1 MPASLLLVVLL
12 AQTPPPAAGSAPPPP
27 SASPSAP
34 AQSAPPAAG
43 QPAATPPVQAVPPPP
58 MESAPGPTQSPPTP
72 ATPATLAALPP
83 PAPPSQQPVNL
94 AQWDSNS
101 LAPVYERS
109 EQPPLTDQEVSKL
122 AQAGFPT
129 DQLVRMIAERQCAC
143 DASAEGLVR
152 MRVAGVDPSVIS
164 AVSKYALKPNGSLN
178 LELTLDFTGESR
190 RARNAYLYVF
200 VDDGDVTR
208 VMSTNVDELLRRPNA
223 HETTIDNSDILITR
237 TVRRIVLPGQVP
249 LKTYGRH
256 TLVIASSASP
266 SLTHPSQLKSQDRS
280 AAQVYLFD
288 YPRASLQSLCRLT
301 AGYRRDAKIVDRW
314 RFQGSRFECEWN

>member
-12 AQTPPPAAGSAPPPP
+12 AQTPPSAGSAPPPP
-27 SASPSAP
+27 SAAPSAP
-34 AQSAPPAAG
+34 AQSAPAPG
-43 QPAATPPVQAVPPPP
+43 GGPPVMAVPPPP
-58 MESAPGPTQSPPTP
+58 SEAVPPPTQSPPAP

-83 PAPPSQQPVNL
+83 PAPPSQAPVNL
-94 AQWDSNS
+94 AQWDSNA
-101 LAPVYERS
+101 LPQYYERS
-109 EQPPLTDQEVSKL
+109 EQPPLTDHDVSKL
-122 AQAGFPT
+122 AQNGFPP

-143 DASAEGLVR
+143 DASPEGLIR
-152 MRVAGVDPSVIS
+152 MRVNGVDPSVIS
-164 AVSKYALKPNGSLN
+164 AVSKYALKPNGALN
-178 LELTLDFTGESR
+178 LEVTLDFTGESR

-208 VMSTNVDELLRRPNA
+208 VMSTNLDELLRRPNA
-223 HETTIDNSDILITR
+223 HETTVDNSDILITC
-237 TVRRIVLPGQVP
+237 TVRRIVLPGQIQ

-256 TLVIASSASP
+256 TLVVASSGSP

-301 AGYRRDAKIVDRW
+301 AGYRRDAQIVDRW

>member
-1 MPASLLLVVLL
+1 MPASFLLIVLL
-12 AQTPPPAAGSAPPPP
+12 AQTPPPPPTGSAPPPP
-27 SASPSAP
+27 AAP
-34 AQSAPPAAG
+34 AQAAPPAPGAS
-43 QPAATPPVQAVPPPP
+43 AATAPPVQAVPPPP
-58 MESAPGPTQSPPTP
+58 SEAVPPPTQSPPAP

-83 PAPPSQQPVNL
+83 PAPPSQAPVNL

-101 LAPVYERS
+101 LPPVYERS
-109 EQPPLTDQEVSKL
+109 DQPPLTDQDVSKL
-122 AQAGFPT
+122 AQAGFPP
-129 DQLVRMIAERQCAC
+129 DQQVRLIAERQCAC
-143 DASAEGLVR
+143 DASPEGLIR
-152 MRVAGVDPSVIS
+152 MRVNGVDPSVIS
-164 AVSKYALKPNGSLN
+164 AVSKYALKPNGALN
-178 LELTLDFTGESR
+178 LEVTLDFTGESR

-223 HETTIDNSDILITR
+223 HETTIDNSDILISR
-237 TVRRIVLPGQVP
+237 TVRRIVLPGQ
-249 LKTYGRH
+249 LQLRTYGRH
-256 TLVIASSASP
+256 TLVVASSASP

-301 AGYRRDAKIVDRW
+301 AGYKRDAQIVDRW

>member
-1 MPASLLLVVLL
+1 MPASLLLLVLL
-12 AQTPPPAAGSAPPPP
+12 SQTPPPSAGSAPPPP
-27 SASPSAP
+27 SASPS
-34 AQSAPPAAG
+34 
-43 QPAATPPVQAVPPPP
+43 PPVQAAPGSPPVLSVPPPP
-58 MESAPGPTQSPPTP
+58 TQTAPAPTQSPPSP

-109 EQPPLTDQEVSKL
+109 EQPPLTDQDVSKL
-122 AQAGFPT
+122 TQAGFPP
-129 DQLVRMIAERQCAC
+129 DQLVRLIAERQCAC
-143 DASAEGLVR
+143 DASPEGLIR
-152 MRVAGVDPSVIS
+152 MRANGVDPSVIS

-178 LELTLDFTGESR
+178 LEVTLDFTGESR

-223 HETTIDNSDILITR
+223 HETTVDNSDILITR
-237 TVRRIVLPGQVP
+237 TVRRIVLPGQ
-249 LKTYGRH
+249 LQLRTYGRH
-256 TLVIASSASP
+256 TLVVASSASP

-301 AGYRRDAKIVDRW
+301 AGYRRDAQIVDRW

>member
-1 MPASLLLVVLL
+1 MQS
-12 AQTPPPAAGSAPPPP
+12 TPPPP
-27 SASPSAP
+27 SATPPSGGSLLQPVPSAQT
-34 AQSAPPAAG
+34 A
-43 QPAATPPVQAVPPPP
+43 
-58 MESAPGPTQSPPTP
+58 P
-72 ATPATLAALPP
+72 ATPTTLSALPP
-83 PAPPSQQPVNL
+83 PASSQQNVNL

-101 LAPVYERS
+101 LPPVYERS

-122 AQAGFPT
+122 TQSGFSP
-129 DQLVRMIAERQCAC
+129 DQLVRLIAERQCAC
-143 DASAEGLVR
+143 DASPEGLIR

-164 AVSKYALKPNGSLN
+164 AVSKYALKPNGALN
-178 LELTLDFTGESR
+178 LEVTLDFTGESR

-208 VMSTNVDELLRRPNA
+208 VMSTNIDELLRRPNA
-223 HETTIDNSDILITR
+223 HETTVDNSDILITR
-237 TVRRIVLPGQVP
+237 TVRRIVLPGQLP

-256 TLVIASSASP
+256 TLVIASSANP
-266 SLTHPSQLKSQDRS
+266 KLTHPSQLKSQDRS

-301 AGYRRDAKIVDRW
+301 AGYKRDAQIVDRW

>member
-1 MPASLLLVVLL
+1 MPTSFLLIVLL
-12 AQTPPPAAGSAPPPP
+12 AQTPPPPPAGSAPPPP
-27 SASPSAP
+27 SAP
-34 AQSAPPAAG
+34 AQAAPPAPG
-43 QPAATPPVQAVPPPP
+43 NPAATPPPVQAVPPPP
-58 MESAPGPTQSPPTP
+58 TQTAPGPTQSPPAP
-72 ATPATLAALPP
+72 ATPAALAALPP

-94 AQWDSNS
+94 AQWDTNS
-101 LAPVYERS
+101 LPPVYERS
-109 EQPPLTDQEVSKL
+109 EQPPLTDQDLSKL
-122 AQAGFPT
+122 AQAGFPP
-129 DQLVRMIAERQCAC
+129 DQQVRLIAERQCAC
-143 DASAEGLVR
+143 DASPEGLIR
-152 MRVAGVDPSVIS
+152 MRVNGVDPSVIS
-164 AVSKYALKPNGSLN
+164 AVSKYALKPNGALN
-178 LELTLDFTGESR
+178 LEVTLDFTGESR

-237 TVRRIVLPGQVP
+237 TVRRIVLPGQLQ

-256 TLVIASSASP
+256 TLVVASSASP

-301 AGYRRDAKIVDRW
+301 AGYKRDAQIVDRW

>member
-12 AQTPPPAAGSAPPPP
+12 AQTPAPPPAQGTPPPPADMPPAAGAPLGSAPPPP
-27 SASPSAP
+27 AQTAP
-34 AQSAPPAAG
+34 A
-43 QPAATPPVQAVPPPP
+43 
-58 MESAPGPTQSPPTP
+58 
-72 ATPATLAALPP
+72 PATLAALPP
-83 PAPPSQQPVNL
+83 PPSSQQPVNM
-94 AQWDSNS
+94 ATWDSNS
-101 LAPVYERS
+101 LPPVYERS

-122 AQAGFPT
+122 TQAGFAP
-129 DQLVRMIAERQCAC
+129 DQMVRLIAERQCAC
-143 DASAEGLVR
+143 DASPEGLIR

-164 AVSKYALKPNGSLN
+164 AVSKYALKPNSALN
-178 LELTLDFTGESR
+178 LEVTLDFTGASR

-208 VMSTNVDELLRRPNA
+208 VMSTNIDELLRRPNA
-223 HETTIDNSDILITR
+223 HETTVDNSDILISR
-237 TVRRIVLPGQVP
+237 IVRRIVLPGQLQ

-256 TLVIASSASP
+256 TMVVASSANP
-266 SLTHPSQLKSQDRS
+266 SLSHPSQLKAQDRS

-301 AGYRRDAKIVDRW
+301 AGYKRDAQIVDRW

>member
-1 MPASLLLVVLL
+1 
-12 AQTPPPAAGSAPPPP
+12 
-27 SASPSAP
+27 
-34 AQSAPPAAG
+34 
-43 QPAATPPVQAVPPPP
+43 
-58 MESAPGPTQSPPTP
+58 
-72 ATPATLAALPP
+72 
-83 PAPPSQQPVNL
+83 VNL
-94 AQWDSNS
+94 AQWDSHS
-101 LAPVYERS
+101 LPALYERS
-109 EQPPLTDQEVSKL
+109 EQPPVTDQDVSKL
-122 AQAGFPT
+122 TQAGFPP
-129 DQLVRMIAERQCAC
+129 DQLVRLIAERQCAC
-143 DASAEGLVR
+143 DASPEGLIR

-164 AVSKYALKPNGSLN
+164 AVSRYALRPNGLLN
-178 LELTLDFTGESR
+178 LEVTLDFTGESR

-237 TVRRIVLPGQVP
+237 TVRRIVLPGQLQ

-256 TLVIASSASP
+256 TLVVASSASP

-301 AGYRRDAKIVDRW
+301 AGYRRYAQITDRW